1 MPHDNDHH
9 LRFDHSKYSKGFE
22 ERKGTSIHEF
32 ISHANKQRGRGFA
45 RENAFKVDIINAPVG
60 QEDVRAVS
68 MMATTATFPD
78 VALAVDKSLSINN
91 TPEFSIASSANWANI
106 DFTFLVS
113 DNFRERNF
121 FEDWVDFIYDR
132 DNGTVKYYDE
142 YASAFIRVSY
152 MTNPLDKT
160 PNPLDYSIMMENVYP
175 TSVGEVTLN
184 VSSADTISTIN
195 VNLHYTNFKRI
206 PNTSTP

>member
-1 MPHDNDHH
+1 MRHN
-9 LRFDHSKYSKGFE
+9 RSEYSKGFE

-32 ISHANKQRGRGFA
+32 ISHANKQTGRGFA
-45 RENAFKVDIINAPVG
+45 RENAFKVDIIGAPVG
-60 QEDVRAVS
+60 KEDARAVS
-68 MMATTATFPD
+68 MMAQTATFPD
-78 VALAVDKSLSINN
+78 VALAADKSLSINN

-121 FEDWVDFIYDR
+121 FEDWVDFIYNR
-132 DNGTVKYYDE
+132 DKGTVKYFDE
-142 YASAFIRVSY
+142 YASASIEISY
-152 MTNPLDKT
+152 MRNPLDKT
-160 PNPLDYSIMMENVYP
+160 PNPLDYKIVMKDVYP

-184 VSSADTISTIN
+184 VASVDTISTMS
-195 VNLHYTNFKRI
+195 VNLHYTNFKRM

>member
-1 MPHDNDHH
+1 MAIN
-9 LRFDHSKYSKGFE
+9 
-22 ERKGTSIHEF
+22 SIDQF
-32 ISHANKQRGRGFA
+32 ISHVNTQKGRGFA
-45 RENAFKVDIINAPVG
+45 RENAFKIDIINAPIKAF
-60 QEDVRAVS
+60 QTPIDAKAASLRVS

-113 DNFRERNF
+113 DDFTERNF
-121 FEDWVDFIYDR
+121 FEDWVDFIYNR
-132 DNGTVKYYDE
+132 DKGTVKYYDE
-142 YASAFIRVSY
+142 YASASIEVSY
-152 MTNPLDKT
+152 MSNASSVER
-160 PNPLDYSIMMENVYP
+160 NPLDYKIVMEGVYP

-195 VNLHYTNFKRI
+195 VNLHYTNFKRMKI
-206 PNTSTP
+206 APSP